1 MLPHFFD
8 RGGQFFFQ
16 ETLTVSLARW
26 VKFECV
32 SMCQVISDR
41 PFVLFEFSPV
51 SPNGTSGGKRFAMP
65 FSNSLTD
72 MTDLLPSWIWKIT
85 QCIWC
90 AFDATNIIHQPK
102 ITHPQPRDPEFI
114 FSLNPLVKPYFTP
127 WVPDMAPWQP
137 KLFQRSRW
145 CPSSEQEQWL
155 GTVVG
160 RTTVSTSSTM
170 ISQPTLLTLPWKLI
184 WKLII
189 FYQSLTENSGW

>member
-1 MLPHFFD
+1 MKLAVDVNSTCASHHAPTFFD

-90 AFDATNIIHQPK
+90 AFDATNIIHEPK

-127 WVPDMAPWQP
+127 WVPDMAPWQT

-145 CPSSEQEQWL
+145 CPSRNSDWAQLWEGLQ
-155 GTVVG
+155 
-160 RTTVSTSSTM
+160 
-170 ISQPTLLTLPWKLI
+170 SQLQALWSVNQPSWRCH
-184 WKLII
+184 
-189 FYQSLTENSGW
+189 EN